1 MRAAPE
7 NIRIPDQFC
16 ALATD
21 PSVMRYANSYS
32 QLFGAPLRVTVASI
46 HTGTVLRCV
55 CTYII
60 NAPAGRECIL
70 DGVCIIASEVA
81 LFLLK
86 LKMQFDTVSGEDDI
100 AIVRRGLLS

>member
-46 HTGTVLRCV
+46 HTGTVRV
-55 CTYII
+55 
-60 NAPAGRECIL
+60 
-70 DGVCIIASEVA
+70 ASEGGGVLEVPRESGRREVLRRKR
-81 LFLLK
+81 LF
-86 LKMQFDTVSGEDDI
+86 D
-100 AIVRRGLLS
+100 RRLSSVVGSRARRYTRT

>member
-21 PSVMRYANSYS
+21 PSVMRYANPYS

-46 HTGTVLRCV
+46 HTGTVVTVVCCGEVGAGGFAGIHEDTGLVGLECV
-55 CTYII
+55 
-60 NAPAGRECIL
+60 
-70 DGVCIIASEVA
+70 
-81 LFLLK
+81 
-86 LKMQFDTVSGEDDI
+86 FDLQRSHEI
-100 AIVRRGLLS
+100 EE

>member
-1 MRAAPE
+1 MASSANFFGTRASE
-7 NIRIPDQFC
+7 EH
-16 ALATD
+16 TS
-21 PSVMRYANSYS
+21 PSRARVM
-32 QLFGAPLRVTVASI
+32 LRGDGI
-46 HTGTVLRCV
+46 FVLRCV

-100 AIVRRGLLS
+100 AMVRRGLLS